1 MGAQTARDILR
12 PVQQTD
18 ELARFAADL
27 LLADRW
33 FIEAGKCQAAGDELT
48 AETYR
53 ERGER
58 IHDRIESVLAEVR
71 YERDH

>member
-1 MGAQTARDILR
+1 MGAKTARDILR
-12 PVQQTD
+12 PVQQAD
-18 ELARFAADL
+18 ELARFAPDL

-33 FIEAGKCQAAGDELT
+33 FIEAGKAHQAGDHLT

-58 IHDRIESVLAEVR
+58 IHDRIEKILTELQQEALR
-71 YERDH
+71 